1 MKSATLFSGFDGV
14 GLGMKEAGLEHVWGL
29 EYDDKIAGVARV
41 NGFNTLTLNI
51 LDADPSLF
59 APVDVL
65 HASPPCPNF
74 SVAKANGHETP
85 LDIALA
91 RKTADFIE
99 VLRPRWFTLENVYQ
113 YRNSESWQIIA
124 NRLYTCGYWLD
135 FQHVNM
141 ADYGVP
147 QTRQRMIVRA
157 VHNGFVPYLPPKE
170 QWVGWYQAVEDL
182 IPTLPP
188 SQFAPWQLAR
198 LPENIVDTFI
208 MEPTEMRDNGAT
220 HRRDEPIMTIKA
232 SRHENFRAFIVDGI
246 NGTSFDKDITTRD
259 ANEPMFTVTSNI
271 SKGMSRAWLA
281 RGQVVKM
288 TPRALARFQTFPD
301 WYTLPASNT
310 LACKGIG
317 NAVPPLFMAKMYRGL
332 VGNR

>member
-29 EYDDKIAGVARV
+29 EYDDKIAGVARA

-157 VHNGFVPYLPPKE
+157 VRNGFVPYLPPKE
-170 QWVGWYQAVEDL
+170 RWVGWYQAIEDL
-182 IPTLPP
+182 IPTLPA

-198 LPENIVDTFI
+198 LPDNIMQTILVSNQNDA
-208 MEPTEMRDNGAT
+208 PTGAKE
-220 HRRDEPIMTIKA
+220 RGPRFYKKNELAGPVLA
-232 SRHENFRAFIVDGI
+232 STNQRWRAFILG
-246 NGTSFDKDITTRD
+246 NGTRSLVRCD
-259 ANEPMFTVTSNI
+259 NEPSETITANNNQTGVKS
-271 SKGMSRAWLA
+271 WLSQG
-281 RGQVVKM
+281 RVVKM